1 MKLPIA
7 FALNSRVKET
17 ILPHVDLLGMGA
29 IEFLPITSQRY
40 PIWEIKQ
47 HLLDNPHLGVVVNSA
62 NEEAIKKFERDESD
76 FFGMGKIVLDAYKKF
91 EDVRAKD
98 IKEII
103 EIDREVRK
111 YIKE

>member
-1 MKLPIA
+1 
-7 FALNSRVKET
+7 
-17 ILPHVDLLGMGA
+17 
-29 IEFLPITSQRY
+29 
-40 PIWEIKQ
+40 
-47 HLLDNPHLGVVVNSA
+47 VVNSA